1 LGQRQSK
8 AIAIGVQRDR
18 QQITKKVGHKLVAR
32 QTFNEITLPKKTFAD
47 QMKRKKSNTNASPES
62 IVSSLNNS
70 ADAVFADSDRLAN
83 FVAAIPMSSV
93 PMPQCLSRWTGFA
106 LGWVSGL
113 GLQFYEA
120 ALAPLHLRA
129 GQLAILTLLN
139 SEGAVVQARLS
150 ERLQIDK
157 ATMVS
162 LLNDLEQQG
171 LIERRP
177 HTSDRRAFEVH
188 LLELGQQRIKQ
199 AEHVSAAATKRFFG
213 VLSADEQQ
221 TLHTL
226 LSRLATGESLQPP
239 SA

>member
-1 LGQRQSK
+1 
-8 AIAIGVQRDR
+8 
-18 QQITKKVGHKLVAR
+18 
-32 QTFNEITLPKKTFAD
+32 
-47 QMKRKKSNTNASPES
+47 MKRKKSTSEASPAS
-62 IVSSLNNS
+62 IASSSSISNQTIVSDSESLAS
-70 ADAVFADSDRLAN
+70 
-83 FVAAIPMSSV
+83 FVDAIPMPSV
-93 PMPQCLSRWTGFA
+93 VMPECLSQWTGFA

-129 GQLAILTLLN
+129 GQLAILTLLDN
-139 SEGAVVQARLS
+139 EGAVVQARLS

-177 HTSDRRAFEVH
+177 HPSDRRAFEVH
-188 LLELGQQRIKQ
+188 LLEPGQQRIKQ
-199 AEHVSAAATKRFFG
+199 AEHVSAVATKRFFG
-213 VLSADEQQ
+213 VLTAVEQQ

-226 LSRLATGESLQPP
+226 LSRLATGGASVP
-239 SA
+239 